1 MDINN
6 DKIEDDF
13 LSDLL
18 FYIDKE
24 RIKMKLSNK
33 SDSELKFE
41 SPDHSIII
49 KFIIDN
55 INHKLLYD
63 VYLSE
68 YHKHLK
74 EKTIVDFEK
83 MYSLMGKYGKMQ
95 LPKYLPDVW
104 MILDEIHIWARKT
117 NFTIK
122 GKIIT

>member
-6 DKIEDDF
+6 NRIENDF
-13 LSDLL
+13 LSDILK
-18 FYIDKE
+18 YIDKE
-24 RIKMKLSNK
+24 RIKMKLFNK

-49 KFIIDN
+49 KFLIDT
-55 INHKLLYD
+55 INNKILYD
-63 VYLSE
+63 IYFSE
-68 YHKHLK
+68 YNKHLN
-74 EKTIVDFEK
+74 ERTVVDFEK
-83 MYSLMGKYGKMQ
+83 MYSLMGLYGKRQ

-122 GKIIT
+122 GKTMA

>member
-1 MDINN
+1 MNLDYNR
-6 DKIEDDF
+6 IENDF

-18 FYIDKE
+18 NYIDKE
-24 RIKMKLSNK
+24 RIKMKLSGK

-41 SPDHSIII
+41 SPDQSIIV
-49 KFIIDN
+49 KFLIDT
-55 INHKLLYD
+55 IHHKLLYD

-74 EKTIVDFEK
+74 EKTLVDFEK
-83 MYSLMGKYGKMQ
+83 MYSLMRQYEKWQ
-95 LPKYLPDVW
+95 LPEYLPDIW

-122 GKIIT
+122 GHIIT

>member
-6 DKIEDDF
+6 NRIENDF
-13 LSDLL
+13 LSDILK
-18 FYIDKE
+18 YIDKE
-24 RIKMKLSNK
+24 RIMMKLFNK

-49 KFIIDN
+49 KFQIDT
-55 INHKLLYD
+55 INNKILYD
-63 VYLSE
+63 IYFSE
-68 YHKHLK
+68 YNKHLK
-74 EKTIVDFEK
+74 EKTLVDFEK
-83 MYSLMGKYGKMQ
+83 MYSLMGLYGKRQ

-122 GKIIT
+122 GRTMA